1 MRDRTNFKNNQHK
14 DKPSGAAE
22 QAIYDLIRRMAHGV
36 CEFDKEFSEK
46 RRVKKWEYLQTEK
59 KIIFYVY

>member
-22 QAIYDLIRRMAHGV
+22 QAIYDLIRRMSYGV
-36 CEFDKEFSEK
+36 GGFDKEVSEK
-46 RRVKKWEYLQTEK
+46 RRVKK
-59 KIIFYVY
+59 